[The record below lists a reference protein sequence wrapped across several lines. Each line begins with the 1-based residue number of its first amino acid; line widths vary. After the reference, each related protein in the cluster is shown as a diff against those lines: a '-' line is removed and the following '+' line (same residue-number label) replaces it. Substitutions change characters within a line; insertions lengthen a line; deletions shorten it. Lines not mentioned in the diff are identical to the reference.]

1 MENLNYLIATKY
13 RAWSLGGQKIVW
25 ASYFK
30 EKQGAIKLISSDIT
44 EIETQYNNLKD
55 NGLLILQT
63 DCSLIDIELILKSS
77 VIDYIDKFENK
88 LQLII
93 IK

>member
-1 MENLNYLIATKY
+1 MENLNYLISTKY